1 MKVGHLVQILRSED
15 GKAVGGGDESR
26 KQGSSKWLMDMVMW
40 NLENSLRKD
49 MITVCFLVHSFIHAS
64 TPTSFGSNVISI
76 STTTTL
82 VKLSLQPSALL
93 IYLPLP
99 YFFFFFFLAFI
110 TFQYTILCS
119 YLLCLILVSPH
130 KTVSQAETLGCFG
143 HHCAPAS
150 RTVPSGKHS
159 SVNWANEGTQTSEV
173 SEVPG

>member
-93 IYLPLP
+93 IHLPLP
-99 YFFFFFFLAFI
+99 YFFFFFFFSIYHLSIYYTVLLFI
-110 TFQYTILCS
+110 MFNLGFSPQNCKPGRDPGVFWSPLCS
-119 YLLCLILVSPH
+119 SI
-130 KTVSQAETLGCFG
+130 
-143 HHCAPAS
+143 
-150 RTVPSGKHS
+150 
-159 SVNWANEGTQTSEV
+159 
-173 SEVPG
+173 